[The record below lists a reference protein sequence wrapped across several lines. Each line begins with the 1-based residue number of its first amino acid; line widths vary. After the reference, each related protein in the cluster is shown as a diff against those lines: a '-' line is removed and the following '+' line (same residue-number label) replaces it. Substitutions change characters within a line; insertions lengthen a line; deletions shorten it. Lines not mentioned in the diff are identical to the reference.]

1 LRKKLT
7 DKIRNAI
14 LKIEAGIKNLQRALE
29 EKKST
34 NSKTCSKQ

>member
-1 LRKKLT
+1 MR
-7 DKIRNAI
+7 DKIRNAT
-14 LKIEAGIKNLQRALE
+14 LKIEPGIKNLQRALE